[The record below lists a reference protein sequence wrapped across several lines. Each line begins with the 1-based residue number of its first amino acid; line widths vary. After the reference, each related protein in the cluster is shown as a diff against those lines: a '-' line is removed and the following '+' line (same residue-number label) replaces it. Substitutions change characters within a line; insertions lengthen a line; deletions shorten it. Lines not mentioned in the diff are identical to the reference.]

1 MSWCKSTTISTY
13 TDKVSHPFAD
23 NHNIRM
29 EPPILLAPEEND
41 GKGKGIAGG
50 GTRAAAPTRWL
61 PPPAAIV
68 LLEMLEWESQAMMK
82 STTISGGAAANF
94 CCGGRKRSSKT
105 SDPDEFHSSLN
116 VKGSAGMRWWCLG
129 RTPPNFQF
137 SLNEGKWLL
146 MARYYAGW
154 AIL

>member
-1 MSWCKSTTISTY
+1 MSWCKSTKISTY

-41 GKGKGIAGG
+41 GNGKGSAGG

-61 PPPAAIV
+61 PPPAAVV

-129 RTPPNFQF
+129 RPPPNFQF
-137 SLNEGKWLL
+137 SLNVHQSGFWWHVITPD
-146 MARYYAGW
+146 GQ
-154 AIL
+154 